1 MVGFSVLKI
10 DIFHILTKYW
20 YMEIIKFSA
29 KWCGPCKTY
38 KIIFDDVISE
48 YSDITVK
55 EVDIDDDADIAKKY
69 DIRSIP
75 TTIIAKNNVE
85 LDRLKGIIIGKELK
99 STLNKY
105 INI

>member
-1 MVGFSVLKI
+1 
-10 DIFHILTKYW
+10 
-20 YMEIIKFSA
+20 MEIIKFSA

-38 KIIFDDVISE
+38 KNIFDDVISK

-55 EVDIDDDADIAKKY
+55 EVDIDDNADITKKY
-69 DIRSIP
+69 GITSIP
-75 TTIIAKNNVE
+75 TTIITKNNVE
-85 LDRLKGIIIGKELK
+85 LDRLKGIINGKELK

>member
-1 MVGFSVLKI
+1 
-10 DIFHILTKYW
+10 
-20 YMEIIKFSA
+20 MEIIKFSA

-55 EVDIDDDADIAKKY
+55 EVDIDDNADITKKY
-69 DIRSIP
+69 NITSIP
-75 TTIIAKNNVE
+75 TTIITKNNVE

-99 STLNKY
+99 SIIDKY
-105 INI
+105 VSI

>member
-1 MVGFSVLKI
+1 
-10 DIFHILTKYW
+10 
-20 YMEIIKFSA
+20 MEIIKFSA

-48 YSDITVK
+48 YFGITVK

-99 STLNKY
+99 TCIDKY
-105 INI
+105 IDI

>member
-1 MVGFSVLKI
+1 
-10 DIFHILTKYW
+10 
-20 YMEIIKFSA
+20 MEIIKFSA

-38 KIIFDDVISE
+38 KNIFDDVISK

-55 EVDIDDDADIAKKY
+55 EVDIDDNADITKKY
-69 DIRSIP
+69 GITSIP
-75 TTIIAKNNVE
+75 TTIITKNNVE
-85 LDRLKGIIIGKELK
+85 LDRLKGIITGKELK